1 MSDTGEETDI
11 NRLIYNILPGKVFW
25 QAATNP
31 VQGCRAAAAQ
41 VLELADLTADPCEDF
56 YQFACGKISSRTI
69 PADKVDIYPASRHE
83 SPEYVSC
90 LVKGGTMD

>member
-11 NRLIYNILPGKVFW
+11 NRLICNILPGKVFW

-31 VQGCRAAAAQ
+31 VQGCQDAATQ
-41 VLELADLTADPCEDF
+41 VLALADLTADPCEDF
-56 YQFACGKISSRTI
+56 YQFACGKISSKTI
-69 PADKVDIYPASRHE
+69 PADKVDIYPSSRHE